1 MTYKKKPSGKFSKQ
15 SVRTMDIEAPTEL
28 LKFLC
33 LHYNRSKAKSML
45 KNKLI
50 AVNGKITSQYNEPL
64 NPGDRVMIHPDT
76 STTEK
81 RMQDLSIVYEDK
93 DIIVVDKHAGLLS
106 ISTAKENHRT
116 AFRILSDHVKLQNP
130 DNRIFIV
137 HRLDRETSGLMVFAK
152 SEAVKKDFQENWQDW
167 VTERSYLAIVQ
178 GKPEPW
184 SNTLQTY
191 MYESKALKVHIT
203 KNPEEG
209 QLAITH
215 YKTIKSKGQYA
226 LLHVWLDTGRKNQ
239 IRVQLNEI
247 GHPVLGDLKYGGDE
261 VENPIGRLA
270 LHAWVL
276 NFKHPVTGELK
287 EFKTAIPRKF
297 ARVIG

>member
-1 MTYKKKPSGKFSKQ
+1 MAYTKGNKKAQKRKVLVFTISEES
-15 SVRTMDIEAPTEL
+15 EL
-28 LKFLC
+28 LPFLC
-33 LHYNRSKAKSML
+33 TQMTRTKAKSML

-50 AVNGKITSQYNEPL
+50 SVNGQLNSQYNL
-64 NPGDRVMIHPDT
+64 VLKVGDQVKIHPDT

-81 RMQDLSIVYEDK
+81 KLRDLNIVFEDK
-93 DIIVVDKHAGLLS
+93 DIVVIDKHAGLLS
-106 ISTAKENHRT
+106 ISTTKENHKT

-152 SEAVKKDFQENWQDW
+152 SEEVKKVFQEKWQQL
-167 VTERSYLAIVQ
+167 VTKRSYLAIVK

-184 SNTLQTY
+184 SNTLESY

-203 KNPEEG
+203 KDPKEG

-215 YKTIKSKGQYA
+215 YKTIKSKGQNA
-226 LLHVWLDTGRKNQ
+226 MLNVWLETGRKNQ

-247 GHPVLGDLKYGGDE
+247 GHPILGDLKYGGKEMD
-261 VENPIGRLA
+261 NPIGRLA
-270 LHAWVL
+270 LHAWEL
-276 NFKHPVTGELK
+276 SFEHPVTGK
-287 EFKTAIPRKF
+287 VMEFKTAVPRKF
-297 ARVIG
+297 SRIIG

>member
-1 MTYKKKPSGKFSKQ
+1 MTYSNKNKKAQKRKIQVLTVKG
-15 SVRTMDIEAPTEL
+15 EGEL
-28 LKFLC
+28 LPFLC
-33 LHYNRSKAKSML
+33 TEMSRTKAKSML

-50 AVNGKITSQYNEPL
+50 SVNGQLNSQYNL
-64 NPGDRVMIHPDT
+64 VLKAGDQVKIHPDT

-81 RMQDLSIVYEDK
+81 KLRDLNIVFEDQY
-93 DIIVVDKHAGLLS
+93 IVVVDKHAGLLS
-106 ISTAKENHRT
+106 ISTTKENHKT

-152 SEAVKKDFQENWQDW
+152 SEEVKKVFQEKWQQL
-167 VTERSYLAIVQ
+167 VTKRSYLAIVK

-184 SNTLQTY
+184 SNTLKSY

-203 KNPEEG
+203 KDTKEG

-215 YKTIKSKGQYA
+215 YKTIKSKGQNA
-226 LLHVWLDTGRKNQ
+226 MLNVWLETGRKNQ

-247 GHPVLGDLKYGGDE
+247 GHPVLGDLKYGGKEMD
-261 VENPIGRLA
+261 NPIGRLA
-270 LHAWVL
+270 LHAWEL
-276 NFKHPVTGELK
+276 SFEHPVTGEVM
-287 EFKTAIPRKF
+287 EFKTAVPRKF
-297 ARVIG
+297 SRIIG